1 MSTYNSQRN
10 PSPARARH
18 RKKSEGASN
27 YELIWSFARPHLPI
41 LLVGVFFGLVGTSME
56 LAMPMATKWVLDT
69 LGKGQS
75 LGGPIA
81 ILLGLLALAIV
92 AGFTQAAIL
101 GRVAE
106 GIVLDARISLINR
119 FFRAKLEQIQNFTSG
134 ELVTR
139 VTSDTVLLR
148 EATTSSFLNLVNG
161 TVSLVGTI
169 VLMAVLDVPLLLST
183 LSALIIIG
191 VFLGALMPHIGRARK
206 RAQGALGEVGG
217 MFEGGMRAI
226 RTVKSSGA
234 EDREIARISD
244 KAQESNRYAVRAV
257 WVSSAVGVVA
267 SGGIQLALI
276 AVLGV
281 GAWRVSNGSIEVST
295 LVAFLLY
302 AFNIVQPVSS
312 LTMAF
317 TEIQSG
323 MAAAERIRETEKL
336 ELEDLTGLSSHRPRP
351 FTRSAGPAESRST
364 SDQLE
369 LGRAEQLE
377 RSAQSGQSGR
387 LAVPAG
393 RPIETH
399 GELENPA
406 QDSVFSL
413 RNVTA
418 GYANAQRPALRNI
431 SMDVPR
437 SGHVALVGPSGAG
450 KTTIFSL
457 LLRFIDPQRGTVEMN
472 GIPYHDL
479 SLNDVRS
486 HIAYVE
492 QETPIINGTIRDNV
506 LFRVVDASDDEVW
519 DALRA
524 VRLDEK
530 ISGLPEGLD
539 TPVGSTSL
547 SGGERQ
553 RLAIARAL
561 VRTPDVL
568 LLDEAT
574 AQLDGITEA
583 AIQNVIS
590 KAASTGT
597 VITIAHRLSTVLD
610 ADQIIVL
617 ENGRIRNRGT
627 HHDLLNNDELYHE
640 FITALKISAE
650 EGR

>member
-1 MSTYNSQRN
+1 MSTYNTQRT
-10 PSPARARH
+10 PSPARALH

-267 SGGIQLALI
+267 SGGIQLAHN

-295 LVAFLLY
+295 LVAFLL
-302 AFNIVQPVSS
+302 
-312 LTMAF
+312 
-317 TEIQSG
+317 
-323 MAAAERIRETEKL
+323 
-336 ELEDLTGLSSHRPRP
+336 
-351 FTRSAGPAESRST
+351 
-364 SDQLE
+364 
-369 LGRAEQLE
+369 
-377 RSAQSGQSGR
+377 
-387 LAVPAG
+387 
-393 RPIETH
+393 
-399 GELENPA
+399 
-406 QDSVFSL
+406 
-413 RNVTA
+413 
-418 GYANAQRPALRNI
+418 
-431 SMDVPR
+431 
-437 SGHVALVGPSGAG
+437 
-450 KTTIFSL
+450 
-457 LLRFIDPQRGTVEMN
+457 
-472 GIPYHDL
+472 
-479 SLNDVRS
+479 
-486 HIAYVE
+486 
-492 QETPIINGTIRDNV
+492 
-506 LFRVVDASDDEVW
+506 
-519 DALRA
+519 
-524 VRLDEK
+524 
-530 ISGLPEGLD
+530 
-539 TPVGSTSL
+539 
-547 SGGERQ
+547 
-553 RLAIARAL
+553 
-561 VRTPDVL
+561 
-568 LLDEAT
+568 
-574 AQLDGITEA
+574 
-583 AIQNVIS
+583 
-590 KAASTGT
+590 
-597 VITIAHRLSTVLD
+597 
-610 ADQIIVL
+610 
-617 ENGRIRNRGT
+617 
-627 HHDLLNNDELYHE
+627 
-640 FITALKISAE
+640 
-650 EGR
+650 